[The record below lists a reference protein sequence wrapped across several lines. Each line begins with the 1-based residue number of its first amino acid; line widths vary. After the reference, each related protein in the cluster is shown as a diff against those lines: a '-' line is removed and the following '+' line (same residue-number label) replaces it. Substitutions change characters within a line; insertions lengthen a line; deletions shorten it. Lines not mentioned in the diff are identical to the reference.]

1 MFTPTQYEEYKNKM
15 IELRKN
21 RWYTCWRNINSI
33 DCKNIGPVS
42 KCMNIFINS
51 NIMKGFC
58 DHRYKD
64 HDTDDI
70 KGVMKCK
77 ELGCKCKHYSYI
89 PIRIFI

>member
-1 MFTPTQYEEYKNKM
+1 
-15 IELRKN
+15 
-21 RWYTCWRNINSI
+21 
-33 DCKNIGPVS
+33 
-42 KCMNIFINS
+42 MNIFINS